1 MLRQIGNQF
10 RKPSG
15 FLGRIISFLMK
26 KGNVHAYL
34 KIIPL
39 LNIKKGDHILEIGYG
54 HGIGIEMI
62 SKNHDCIVTGVDF
75 SELMFHE
82 SQTRNKKHIQEN
94 KVKLDYGDY
103 LELPFPPESFDQIFF
118 INVIYFWDNIQAA
131 FQKIKKE
138 LKPNGSFCFYM
149 VKPED
154 LRKMKFT
161 LDDIFHK
168 YEIDFV
174 VKELEQAGFKN
185 IEYQFDIGY
194 FVKCT
199 K

>member
-54 HGIGIEMI
+54 HGVGIDMI
-62 SKNHDCIVTGVDF
+62 CKNYDCLVTGVDF

-103 LELPFPPESFDQIFF
+103 IEFPFPPESFDQIFF
-118 INVIYFWDNIQAA
+118 INVIYFWVDIQAA
-131 FQKIKKE
+131 FLKIKNE

-149 VKPED
+149 VQPED
-154 LRKMKFT
+154 LKKMKFT